1 MRQKVLL
8 QFLFACMLMIASA
21 PIYSLKAQ
29 TDTIPVNTVH
39 DTICNNQL
47 PTYTF
52 LGESF
57 LQGGTF
63 DIPVMAQDS
72 TDSVIMRL
80 ELWVWDNHTDTVILA
95 DCSSEFPIQ
104 YAGQVTF
111 RGETETT
118 LSFSADTN
126 GCPIYTY
133 FHVTA
138 YPTYNDTLPVHICKS
153 ELPYIFGEDTLTGPG
168 LYTHS
173 SSTEFGCDSIL
184 TIDLMIHSV
193 YDVADT
199 LTDTICSFYLPY
211 TYGDSLFYKTGVYDF
226 NLHSAYGC
234 DSAHIHLDLT
244 VLKTITDT
252 LEYTICQ
259 NNFPFELD
267 SVHYYNEAGT
277 YYIEHDDT
285 RQCHDIT
292 VLILHS
298 LPFHDDTVTVNLC
311 DVELP
316 YAFADSLFM
325 ETTVYTHFDTT
336 LLGCDSNTTLVLN
349 VHKTYTEVDTV
360 DILTCRADLPTQFK
374 DTLLT
379 EEGIYTFHAESE
391 FGCDSITDIIR
402 FTILEHPADTLELI
416 LCSNQFPYE
425 YKDTLIDSAGTYLLR
440 IPTDSLGCDTF
451 RLLTLREVP
460 IYHDTLIAVTCANE
474 PYVIGDSVFTVPGT
488 YDVPMFSEYGCDS
501 LITVILD
508 HNPIYHSETYEVAI
522 CVTDLPYVYGDSSF
536 YTEGYHEIPYQ
547 TIHGCDSIIAINL
560 TINPILYNSDTLY
573 HEICR
578 NELPFT
584 AFGRTLTAEGTYTYV
599 TSSQVTGCDS
609 VFYYHLTVHDNPVV
623 AIEGDSHLCEG
634 STTMLTVQPAMS
646 AYQWNNGFTSQL
658 MEIHQPGSYSV
669 TVTDE
674 HGCQSSADKV
684 VANAQLPNIHI
695 SGNQA
700 ICYGDSAVLTV
711 SGGSSYRWESGS
723 TDTRIVVYPTA
734 TTTYRVTGTDATPCS
749 NESQFT
755 VTVRALPVPSIS
767 GNNVICQGESTV
779 FTASNNHAY
788 RWSTGATANH
798 ITVQQAGVYA
808 VTVTDAHGCQ
818 GSTQRELTVNAKPEA
833 RISGAN
839 HFCSG
844 ESSILK
850 AEPTAAAY
858 LWSYNDLSDQSITIT
873 EGGVY
878 SVTVTNVHGCSNVAT
893 KTITIDTLP
902 RIIITG
908 SQIICQGES
917 AVLTVSGADSYVWDN
932 GSSDNQ
938 ITVYPTENTTY
949 RVTGTNS
956 TSCTNKNSF
965 SISVKSLPVP
975 TITSNKTAICR
986 GDSAV
991 LTASVGS
998 LSAGSSYHWSNEKT
1012 TNKITIYDASTYT
1025 VTVTDPYGC
1034 QGTAFYN
1041 LTVNENPN
1049 AVVSGISHF
1058 CEGGQTTLKA
1068 MPDGCSY
1075 IWSHNGMSD
1084 QTITI
1089 TSSGSYVVTVT
1100 NAAGCKSVASKDV
1113 TTDPLPNIHIT
1124 GTSAIC
1130 MGDSAVLTVSG
1141 ANTYRWDNG
1150 STASRIVVHP
1160 TAQTTY
1166 RVTGT
1171 SLTPCSNE
1179 SAFTVSVRSLP
1190 TPTIS
1195 GNNTICQGDNATF
1208 IANGGQHY
1216 QWSTGVQGDR
1226 ITVSEA
1232 NTYRVTATDQYGC
1245 KGTATRD
1252 LTVNERPNVLISGN
1266 SHFCAGQSSTLKAMP
1281 NNCTY
1286 HWNHNELTQ
1295 QEITITSG
1303 GTYIVTVTNSHGCS
1317 NTMTKEV
1324 VLDTVPVLNITG
1336 NAAVCLGDSAVLTV
1350 TGANT
1355 YRWDNGSTGAR
1366 IIVVPTAQTTYRVT
1380 GTNNTPCSSDNSF
1393 TVSIRQLPTPTISG
1407 NNSICQG
1414 ESSQFVATGG
1424 QQYRWSTGVQG
1435 DRITVS
1441 EANTYSVTATDQY
1454 GCKGTTTRDLTVHER
1469 PDALISGNSHFCA
1482 GQTGTLRAMPNNC
1495 TYRWSHDEQTQQN
1508 VTISSGGTYM
1518 VTVTNTY
1525 GCSNTASKEVVLDTI
1540 PILNIT
1546 GTSAICIGDSAV
1558 LTVSGANTYR
1568 WDNGSTDARIV
1579 VFPTTQTTYRVT
1591 GTNNTPCSNDNSFTI
1606 AVRDLPVPS
1615 ITGNNTICQGENV
1628 VFVANGGQQYRW
1640 STGVQGDRITVSE
1653 ANTYSVTATDQYGC
1667 MGSATRD
1674 LTVNERPNAVISGNT
1689 HFCAGQSSALTA
1701 MPNNCSYRW
1710 SHNDQTQQTATVTAG
1725 GHYTVTVTN
1734 SYGCSNTATKD
1745 VIMDTLPILNIT
1757 GTSAI
1762 CLGDTAVLMV
1772 SGANSYHW
1780 DNGSTDA
1787 RIIVFPT
1794 TQTTYR
1800 VTGTNNT
1807 PCSNESAFTVSVRS
1821 LPTPT
1826 ISGGNDICQGDSSL
1840 FIALGGSTYQW
1851 STGTTGDR
1859 ITVRNAD
1866 TYTVTATDQYGCKGT
1881 ANRSLTVNRTPD
1893 VRING
1898 SSLFCQGRSTTL
1910 TAVGASTYEWQETG
1924 DITQSITVSQPGTYT
1939 VIGTSDKGCRATASK
1954 SISTTQVSNVS
1965 FSGSTS
1971 FCHGQSTTLTVIG
1984 DNQYT
1989 YDWNNGLSTSS
2000 ISITTPG
2007 IYSVTIT
2014 DAHNCQKILTT
2025 TIIENQ
2031 LPTPVIS
2038 GNLEIC
2044 EGNTTKLTAS
2054 GGQTYLWDGYFT
2066 TPSITVSNS
2075 GTYNVT
2081 VTNING
2087 CSASTSVDVT
2097 VHPKPTI
2104 QIMSSRDHVCSSSE
2118 SITLRAIVPNG
2129 VSYFWNTGQETQ
2141 SITVTPGTTNT
2152 YNVYVFD
2159 SHGCS
2164 NTSTITI
2171 QVSPE
2176 ITPFI
2181 TGNTSICQ
2189 GNSTTLIASS
2199 NAITP
2204 EYQWSTHQA
2213 SNSITVNTPGT
2224 YTVTVTDNSGCTGTA
2239 SVAVNVNDLPNA
2251 IISNRTTICQGDTAT
2266 LTVQTDPNCAV
2277 VWRTETSAT
2286 DLSNQNTL
2294 RVTEPGIY
2302 MAVITNS
2309 NGCSVVRSTEVV
2321 RNPKPQVSISGN
2333 TLICQGNSTT
2343 LFAEGDSTNDYQW
2356 AAAHNRVL
2364 EVSTPGTYTVTAT
2377 NTYNCSSTASVQV
2390 TVRELPT
2397 PSISGISTI
2406 CPNGSTTLTATPA
2419 VTYLWSTGDTLGSI
2433 TVYPTADT
2441 VYSVSVT
2448 DEYGC
2453 SGSTSYPV
2461 HISPLPVVAISGQL
2475 EFCSGNSTTLTVT
2488 PGYTYLWSTQ
2498 ATANSITVSDA
2509 NTYTVTAYN
2518 EIGCQ
2523 STASATT
2530 TVHALP
2536 ELNFGMQHD
2545 ICNGESYT
2553 YVLPA
2558 DSNLSYR
2565 WSNNATGNTLT
2576 VQTAGTYSVTVTN
2589 QYGCSRSAS
2598 DQLIVH
2604 NLPTP
2609 TITGETSVCRGT
2621 TTTLSVSGG
2630 TRYHWST
2637 NAYTNFIQVTPN
2649 NNTTYSVTAY
2659 NEYNCSATAY
2669 HSITVKV
2676 LPSIYFSGETT
2687 FCEGSSTDI
2696 TASGGSNCTWST
2708 GSNNNTITV
2717 STPGTYS
2724 VTVTNLQGCQSSD
2737 TISVRTRPNPIV
2749 QISGSS
2755 MICAGG
2761 SVTLNATGG
2770 STYEWS
2776 TGSTNNSTTVMPSVT
2791 TDYSVTGYDQY
2802 GCFSTAHKTVNVEAL
2817 PDIHISGVNAI
2828 CYGDSTTFTVTGGN
2842 QYHWSTGAQGNHIR
2856 VANAGSYTVT
2866 ATSTNGCS
2874 SSESITLTLY
2884 PTPVASI
2891 TGATSI
2897 CENTS
2902 ATLVAQGGDF
2912 YHWNTGSTSSTLP
2925 ITSGGT
2931 YTVEVSNGYD
2941 CSSTAS
2947 ITVADLSAPT
2957 LYLSGAGSICE
2968 GSGTHLVAYGNAA
2981 QYQWSTGETGQDITV
2996 TPTTSTLYHVT
3007 ATGANGCLKTD
3018 SLYLTVN
3025 PTYHVD
3031 ILGSICEGATYTQNG
3046 FDIPAQTEPGV
3057 FTFDRNLS
3065 SIHGCD
3071 SIITLTL
3078 TVKPLPVLPDSITG
3092 NPRITHHGSYS
3103 FSVAGTQYANTFEW
3117 RVSNLNWTFNT
3128 NTNLNTITLNVEQNG
3143 SGILTAK
3150 AINECGFRE
3159 VSLEIYCNVS
3169 VDEYTN
3175 ESNILVYPVPTY
3187 DQLSINLEQA
3197 ADNVD
3202 KILIYD
3208 LSGRL
3213 VQSVPVTESLVRISC
3228 GQFAAG
3234 QYLIRFLNADGKTVD
3249 TRKIIIRK

>member
-1 MRQKVLL
+1 
-8 QFLFACMLMIASA
+8 MLMMAGA
-21 PIYSLKAQ
+21 PIYSLTAQ

-57 LQGGTF
+57 PQGGTY

-104 YAGQVTF
+104 YAGKVTF

-126 GCPIYTY
+126 GCPIFTH
-133 FHVTA
+133 FKVTA
-138 YPTYNDTLPVHICKS
+138 YPSYNDTVPVHIC
-153 ELPYIFGEDTLTGPG
+153 ENEMPYIFGKDTLTSPG

-173 SSTEFGCDSIL
+173 SSTEFGCDSIH
-184 TIDLMIHSV
+184 TIDLYIHPV
-193 YDVADT
+193 YDVTDT
-199 LTDTICSFYLPY
+199 ITDTICTFYLPY
-211 TYGDSLFYKTGVYDF
+211 PYGDSLFYETGVYDF
-226 NLHSAYGC
+226 DLHSTYGC

-244 VLKTITDT
+244 VLETHTDT
-252 LEYTICQ
+252 LEYSVCQ
-259 NNFPFELD
+259 NDFPFELD
-267 SVHYYNEAGT
+267 SVNIFSEAGT
-277 YYIEHDDT
+277 FYIKHDDT
-285 RQCHDIT
+285 LQCHDIT
-292 VLILHS
+292 VVILHDM
-298 LPFHDDTVTVNLC
+298 PFHDDTLTVDLC
-311 DVELP
+311 DVDLP
-316 YAFADSLFM
+316 YPFADSLFT

-360 DILTCRADLPTQFK
+360 DIQTCRADLPTLVR
-374 DTLLT
+374 DSLLS
-379 EEGIYTFHAESE
+379 EEGVYTFHAESE
-391 FGCDSITDIIR
+391 FGCDSITDIVR

-416 LCSNQFPYE
+416 LCSNQFPFD

-440 IPTDSLGCDTF
+440 IPVDSLGCDTF
-451 RLLTLREVP
+451 RLLTIHEAP
-460 IYHDTLIAVTCANE
+460 IYHDTLMVVTCANE
-474 PYVIGDSVFTVPGT
+474 PYIIGDSVFTLPGT

-501 LITVILD
+501 LITVVLE
-508 HNPIYHSETYEVAI
+508 HNPVYHSETFEVATCI
-522 CVTDLPYVYGDSSF
+522 TDLPYVYGDSSF

-560 TINPILYNSDTLY
+560 TINPIIYNSDTLY

-584 AFGRTLTAEGTYTYV
+584 AFGRALTSEGTYTYV

-623 AIEGDSHLCEG
+623 AIEGDGHLCEG
-634 STTMLTVQPAMS
+634 SSTMLTVQPAMT
-646 AYQWNNGFTSQL
+646 AYQWNNGFSSQL

-669 TVTDE
+669 TVTDG
-674 HGCQSSADKV
+674 HGCQSNAQKT
-684 VANAQLPNIHI
+684 VAAAQLPNIQI

-723 TDTRIVVYPTA
+723 TNNRIVVYPTA

-767 GNNVICQGESTV
+767 GNNVICQNESTV
-779 FTASNNHAY
+779 FTASNSQAY

-808 VTVTDAHGCQ
+808 VTVTDVHGCK
-818 GSTQRELTVNAKPEA
+818 GSTERELTVNAKPEA
-833 RISGAN
+833 RISGAS

-844 ESSILK
+844 ESSTLK

-873 EGGVY
+873 EGGIY
-878 SVTVTNVHGCSNVAT
+878 TVTVTNVHGCSNVAT

-902 RIIITG
+902 RIVITG
-908 SQIICQGES
+908 DQIICKGES
-917 AVLTVSGADSYVWDN
+917 AVLTVSGADNYIWDN

-956 TSCTNKNSF
+956 TSCSNKNSF
-965 SISVKSLPVP
+965 SISVKSLPTP
-975 TITSNKTAICR
+975 TISSNKNAICR

-1034 QGTAFYN
+1034 QGTALYN

-1049 AVVSGISHF
+1049 AVVSGINHF

-1075 IWSHNGMSD
+1075 LWSHNGMSD

-1100 NAAGCKSVASKDV
+1100 NAAGCQSVASKDV
-1113 TTDPLPNIHIT
+1113 ATDPLPIIYIT

-1130 MGDSAVLTVSG
+1130 LGDSAVLMVSG
-1141 ANTYRWDNG
+1141 AATYRWDNG

-1160 TAQTTY
+1160 TVQTTY

-1171 SLTPCSNE
+1171 NYTPCSNE
-1179 SAFTVSVRSLP
+1179 SAFTVSVRTLP

-1216 QWSTGVQGDR
+1216 QWSTGAQSDR

-1252 LTVNERPNVLISGN
+1252 LTVNDRPNVLISGN

-1286 HWNHNELTQ
+1286 HWNHNELSQ
-1295 QEITITSG
+1295 QEITITNG
-1303 GTYIVTVTNSHGCS
+1303 GTYT
-1317 NTMTKEV
+1317 
-1324 VLDTVPVLNITG
+1324 
-1336 NAAVCLGDSAVLTV
+1336 
-1350 TGANT
+1350 
-1355 YRWDNGSTGAR
+1355 
-1366 IIVVPTAQTTYRVT
+1366 
-1380 GTNNTPCSSDNSF
+1380 
-1393 TVSIRQLPTPTISG
+1393 
-1407 NNSICQG
+1407 
-1414 ESSQFVATGG
+1414 
-1424 QQYRWSTGVQG
+1424 
-1435 DRITVS
+1435 
-1441 EANTYSVTATDQY
+1441 
-1454 GCKGTTTRDLTVHER
+1454 
-1469 PDALISGNSHFCA
+1469 
-1482 GQTGTLRAMPNNC
+1482 
-1495 TYRWSHDEQTQQN
+1495 
-1508 VTISSGGTYM
+1508 

-1525 GCSNTASKEVVLDTI
+1525 GCSNTMTKEVALDTV
-1540 PILNIT
+1540 PVLNIS
-1546 GTSAICIGDSAV
+1546 GNAAVCLGDSTV
-1558 LTVSGANTYR
+1558 LTVTGANTYR

-1591 GTNNTPCSNDNSFTI
+1591 GTNNTPCSSDNSFTVSI
-1606 AVRDLPVPS
+1606 RQLPTATIS
-1615 ITGNNTICQGENV
+1615 GNNSICQGESSQ
-1628 VFVANGGQQYRW
+1628 FVATGGQQYRW
-1640 STGVQGDRITVSE
+1640 STGVQSDRITVSE
-1653 ANTYSVTATDQYGC
+1653 ANTYRVTVTDQYGC
-1667 MGSATRD
+1667 KSTATRD
-1674 LTVNERPNAVISGNT
+1674 LTVNERPNAMISGNT
-1689 HFCAGQSSALTA
+1689 HFCTGQSSTLTA

-1710 SHNDQTQQTATVTAG
+1710 SHNDQTQQATTISAG
-1725 GHYTVTVTN
+1725 GHYMVTVTN
-1734 SYGCSNTATKD
+1734 IYGCSSTATKD
-1745 VIMDTLPILNIT
+1745 VIMDTLPVLNIT
-1757 GTSAI
+1757 GSSAI
-1762 CLGDTAVLMV
+1762 CHGDTAVLTV

-1794 TQTTYR
+1794 SQTTYR

-1826 ISGGNDICQGDSSL
+1826 ISGSNDICQGDSSI

-1851 STGTTGDR
+1851 STGISGDR

-1881 ANRSLTVNRTPD
+1881 TSRSLTVNRTPD

-1954 SISTTQVSNVS
+1954 AIATTQVSNVS

-1989 YDWNNGLSTSS
+1989 YDWNNGLSTNS

-2025 TIIENQ
+2025 TIIENP
-2031 LPTPVIS
+2031 LPTPNIS

-2054 GGQTYLWDGYFT
+2054 GGQTYLWDGHLS
-2066 TPSITVSNS
+2066 TPSIMVNNS

-2087 CSASTSVDVT
+2087 CSASTSVEVT

-2213 SNSITVNTPGT
+2213 SNSITVNTSGN

-2239 SVAVNVNDLPNA
+2239 SVSVNVNDLPNA
-2251 IISNRTTICQGDTAT
+2251 VISNRTTICQGDTAT

-2277 VWRTETSAT
+2277 VWRTETGST

-2343 LFAEGDSTNDYQW
+2343 LIAEGDSTNDYMW
-2356 AAAHNRVL
+2356 AAAHNREL

-2419 VTYLWSTGDTLGSI
+2419 ATYRWSTGDTLGSI

-2441 VYSVSVT
+2441 IYSVSVT

-2453 SGSTSYPV
+2453 SGSSSYPV
-2461 HISPLPVVAISGQL
+2461 HISPLPVVSISGQL
-2475 EFCSGNSTTLTVT
+2475 EFCSGSSTTLTVT

-2509 NTYTVTAYN
+2509 NTYTVTAFN

-2523 STASATT
+2523 STASVTT

-2536 ELNFGMQHD
+2536 DLNFGMQHD

-2558 DSNLSYR
+2558 DSNLTYH

-2609 TITGETSVCRGT
+2609 TITGEASVCRGT

-2649 NNTTYSVTAY
+2649 NNTTYSVTVY

-2669 HSITVKV
+2669 HSIAVKV

-2687 FCEGSSTDI
+2687 FCEGTSTDI
-2696 TASGGSNCTWST
+2696 TASGGSNCTWNT

-2717 STPGTYS
+2717 STPGIYS

-2737 TISVRTRPNPIV
+2737 TISVSTRPNPVV
-2749 QISGSS
+2749 QISGPS
-2755 MICAGG
+2755 MICEG
-2761 SVTLNATGG
+2761 SSATLNATGG

-2776 TGSTNNSTTVMPSVT
+2776 TGSTNNSTTVMPIVT
-2791 TDYSVTGYDQY
+2791 SNYSVTGYDQY
-2802 GCFSTAHKTVNVEAL
+2802 GCSSTAHKTVNVEAL

-2828 CYGDSTTFTVTGGN
+2828 CYGDSTTFTVSGGN
-2842 QYHWSTGAQGNHIR
+2842 LYHWNTGAQGDHIR
-2856 VANAGSYTVT
+2856 VANAGNYTVT
-2866 ATSTNGCS
+2866 ATSSNGCS

-2912 YHWNTGSTSSTLP
+2912 YHWNTGSTNPTLP
-2925 ITSGGT
+2925 ITNGGT
-2931 YTVEVSNGYD
+2931 YTVEVSNGYN

-2996 TPTTSTLYHVT
+2996 TPTTSTLYHIT

-3018 SLYLTVN
+3018 SIYLTVN
-3025 PTYHVD
+3025 PTYHVA
-3031 ILGSICEGATYTQNG
+3031 ISGSICEGATYTQNG
-3046 FDIPAQTEPGV
+3046 FDIPAQNEPGV

-3065 SIHGCD
+3065 SVHGCD

-3092 NPRITHHGSYS
+3092 NPRITHHGSYV
-3103 FSVAGTQYANTFEW
+3103 FSVASTQHANTFEW

-3159 VSLEIYCNVS
+3159 VSMDIYCNVS

-3187 DQLSINLEQA
+3187 DQLNINLEQA
-3197 ADNVD
+3197 GDNVD

-3208 LSGRL
+3208 LSGRMI
-3213 VQSVPVTESLVRISC
+3213 QSVPVTESLVRISC

-3249 TRKIIIRK
+3249 TRKIIIRR